1 MKHARR
7 KSAGAATTAT
17 GLARQAQVPVHVVRY
32 YTRIGL
38 LRPSRNPANG
48 YQLFAEAHLKRL
60 RFILQAKAL
69 GYTLR
74 EIGAIIR
81 EAERGKSPCPR
92 VREIIEQRIADN
104 RQQLEEMLSLQ
115 RRMERALRVWA
126 KMPDGVPDGNAVCY
140 LIEAIEMKD

>member
-1 MKHARR
+1 MNHARS
-7 KSAGAATTAT
+7 KSAGAVTTAT

-38 LRPSRNPANG
+38 LRPARNPANG

-74 EIGAIIR
+74 EIRAILQ

-92 VREIIEQRIADN
+92 VREIIGQHIADN
-104 RQQLEEMLSLQ
+104 RQRLEEMLSLQ
-115 RRMERALRVWA
+115 HRMERALRAWA
-126 KMPDGVPDGNAVCY
+126 KMPDGVPDGHTVCH
-140 LIEAIEMKD
+140 LIESVVPA

>member
-1 MKHARR
+1 MKHTRS

-38 LRPSRNPANG
+38 LRPARDPANG
-48 YQLFAEAHLKRL
+48 HKLFAEAHLKRL

-104 RQQLEEMLSLQ
+104 RQRLEETLSLQ
-115 RRMERALRVWA
+115 RRMERALRAWA
-126 KMPDGVPDGNAVCY
+126 KMPDGVPDGKAVCR
-140 LIEAIEMKD
+140 LIEAIAMED

>member
-1 MKHARR
+1 MKPTRS

-38 LRPSRNPANG
+38 LRPARDPANG
-48 YQLFAEAHLKRL
+48 YKLFAEAHLKRL

-74 EIGAIIR
+74 EIGAIIQ

-92 VREIIEQRIADN
+92 VRKIIEQRIADN
-104 RQQLEEMLSLQ
+104 RQRLEEMLSLQ
-115 RRMERALRVWA
+115 HRMERALRAWA
-126 KMPDGVPDGNAVCY
+126 KMPDGVPDGKAVCR
-140 LIEAIEMKD
+140 LIEAMAMED

>member
-1 MKHARR
+1 MKHTRS

-38 LRPSRNPANG
+38 LRPARDPVNG
-48 YQLFAEAHLKRL
+48 YKLFAEAHLKRL

-74 EIGAIIR
+74 EIEVIIQ

-104 RQQLEEMLSLQ
+104 RQRLEELLSLQ
-115 RRMERALRVWA
+115 HRMERALRAWA
-126 KMPDGVPDGNAVCY
+126 KMPDGVPDGKAVCH
-140 LIEAIEMKD
+140 LIEAIEMED

>member
-1 MKHARR
+1 MKHARD
-7 KSAGAATTAT
+7 KSAGAVTTAT

-38 LRPSRNPANG
+38 LRPARDPANG
-48 YQLFAEAHLKRL
+48 YKLFTETHLKRL

-74 EIGAIIR
+74 EIKTILQQ
-81 EAERGKSPCPR
+81 AERGKSPCPR

-104 RQQLEEMLSLQ
+104 RQLLEEMLSLQ
-115 RRMERALRVWA
+115 HRMERALRAWA
-126 KMPDGVPDGNAVCY
+126 KMPDGIPDGHTVCH
-140 LIEAIEMKD
+140 LIESVVPA